1 MKMQTTGAVLVFS
14 VLLAAASVP
23 AADLAYWEAGQPP
36 KSQGLSLARS
46 ADSVWRVERAGAAFV
61 VRLKPSEDYFTRAP
75 YVMQV
80 STPVPDAVWLVI
92 EFLDRGYGMIGVSP
106 GVAERDQWGVARVN
120 SGRIRSAVFRY
131 GQAAIQKSIRV
142 EGLDYLRAV
151 RLTTQPPKIEPV
163 PLVRPAI
170 DFQVPSQRVTTAAG
184 EELSPDHVAD
194 APANLRN
201 RLPLVRALGFNG
213 VESYVKW
220 GLVERSPGVFDWS
233 FYDSVVD
240 ELEKFDVKWF
250 PMLVVGAGY
259 ALPKWFWESKDN
271 VRFKC
276 LEHGLEDDT
285 QSIFYPAQAKYVRR
299 FLTEFGKHYGGRK
312 ALLGVRLG
320 PSGDYGEAQY
330 PALGPGFGFRQ
341 THNHKGYWAGDEYAQ
356 KSFRNHVRDLYGDI
370 GKLNQAWGA
379 SYASYDEVSTFL
391 PDSTQVRRK
400 RIDFATWYM
409 DGMSQWCDDWA
420 VWAREALPNNVI
432 HQSSGGWGPLQIGTD
447 YSFQARSMAKVKGGI
462 RLTNES
468 DNFPDNFT
476 ITRMASSAARY
487 YGAALGYEPG
497 GYASKRGVMAR
508 LFNAVTTGAEHL
520 FYYQF
525 NLYENDHAID
535 AWLRLGNLLDVRSKP
550 VIDVASFYPDT
561 AIKLGDEVLFYRWG
575 SPYFTMARALRSEVD
590 YDYCGEQMIL
600 DGALERYKVLVF
612 LWGHITEKPVLER
625 IDRWVQNGGTV
636 IIPRQPRGYIA
647 TVEGDTSFAN
657 KWLSGQTGKGRAI
670 LYYGDA
676 VPGEFY
682 AEFVGDELRK
692 MPQLR
697 PAIRAALRMTKPPGV
712 YWSALESGKMALLN
726 FSNHPA
732 SVKLSDGSTLSIPP
746 YEIAMH

>member
-1 MKMQTTGAVLVFS
+1 MNVRSNIIVCVVVS
-14 VLLAAASVP
+14 LLGAASLP
-23 AADLAYWEAGQPP
+23 GADLAYWEAGEPP
-36 KSQGLSLARS
+36 KSQGLRLLKS
-46 ADSVWRVERAGAAFV
+46 AESVWRIERTGDVAV
-61 VRLKPSEDYFTRAP
+61 TTLKPSDNYFTRAP
-75 YVMQV
+75 YVFEA
-80 STPVPDAVWLVI
+80 STPLPPDVWLVI
-92 EFLDRGYGMIGVSP
+92 EFLDRGYGLIGVSP
-106 GVAERDQWGVARVN
+106 GRPERDLWGIARVN
-120 SGRIRSAVFRY
+120 SGRIRQTVVRY
-131 GQAAIQKSIRV
+131 DKAALQKSIRI
-142 EGLDYLRAV
+142 EGLNYLRAV
-151 RLTTQPPKIEPV
+151 RLTTDQPRIEPV
-163 PLVRPAI
+163 PLVEPAL
-170 DFQVPSQRVTTAAG
+170 DFKAPSQRVTTAAG

-194 APANLRN
+194 APAHLRN

-220 GLVERSPGVFDWS
+220 GLVEKTPGVFDWS
-233 FYDSVVD
+233 FYDSVVA
-240 ELEKFDVKWF
+240 ELEKYDVKWF

-259 ALPKWFWESKDN
+259 ALPKWFWDSKDN

-285 QSIFYPAQAKYVRR
+285 QSIFYPEQAKYARR
-299 FLTEFGKHYGGRK
+299 FLIEFGRHYGGRK

-330 PALGPGFGFRQ
+330 PALGPGFGFRPA
-341 THNHKGYWAGDEYAQ
+341 HNHKGYWAGDEYAQ
-356 KSFRNHVRDLYGDI
+356 KSFRNHLRSQYGDI
-370 GKLNQAWGA
+370 GRLNQAWD
-379 SYASYDEVSTFL
+379 SNYASFDEIRTFL

-409 DGMSQWCDDWA
+409 DGMSRWCEDWA
-420 VWAREALPNNVI
+420 IWAREALPNNVI

-447 YSFQARSMAKVKGGI
+447 YSYQAKSMAKVKGGI

-508 LFNAVTTGAEHL
+508 LFNAVTNGAEHL

-535 AWLRLGNLLDVRSKP
+535 AWLRYANLLDARSKP

-561 AIKLGDEVLFYRWG
+561 AIKLSDEILFYRWG
-575 SPYFTMARALRSEVD
+575 SPYFTMARALRAVVD
-590 YDYCGEQMIL
+590 YDYCSEQMIL
-600 DGALERYKVLVF
+600 DGALDRYKVLVF
-612 LWGHITEKPVLER
+612 LFGHVTEKVVLER
-625 IDRWVQNGGTV
+625 IDRWVQDGGTV

-647 TVEGDTSFAN
+647 TVEGDTSLAS

-670 LYYGDA
+670 LYQGDA

-682 AEFVGDELRK
+682 AEFVGEELRK
-692 MPQLR
+692 MAHLN
-697 PAIRAALRMTKPPGV
+697 PAIQAALRMTRPLDV
-712 YWSALESGKMALLN
+712 YWCVLQSGKVALLN

-732 SVKLSDGSTLSIPP
+732 TVTLADGRTVNIPP
-746 YEIAMH
+746 YEIAMR